1 MAEIKWQVK
10 HFNEL
15 TVPEYHDLLFLRIE
29 VFVIE
34 QDCPYQDVDDKDK
47 VAFHLFG
54 TDKDGKTIA
63 VSRILPQ
70 NTSYPE
76 VSIGRIAVD
85 KDNRGTGIAV
95 DLMNE
100 SFKFIEQQFGKV
112 PIRISGQQ
120 YLTNFYGRLG
130 FKQVSEMYLEDNIPH
145 IEMLKEA

>member
-1 MAEIKWQVK
+1 MEEIKWQVK

-34 QDCPYQDVDDKDK
+34 RDCPYQDVDDKDK
-47 VAFHLFG
+47 VAYHLFG
-54 TDKDGKTIA
+54 TNKDNKTVA

-70 NTSYPE
+70 NISYSE

-85 KDNRGTGIAV
+85 KNSRGTGIAV

-100 SFKFIEQQFGKV
+100 SFKFIEQQFGKQS
-112 PIRISGQQ
+112 IRISGQQ